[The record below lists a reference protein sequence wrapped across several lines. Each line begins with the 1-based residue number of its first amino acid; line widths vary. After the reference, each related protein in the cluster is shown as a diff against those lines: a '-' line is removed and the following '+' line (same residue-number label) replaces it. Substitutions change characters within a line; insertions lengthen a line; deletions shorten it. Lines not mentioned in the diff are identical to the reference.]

1 MATET
6 VSSDTL
12 DLKLLLK
19 VLKEV
24 KSGNFTVRMPIDKTG
39 IAGKIADTLNEII
52 DLNETIGKEIE
63 QVSQKVG
70 KEGKVKERI
79 AVKDVK
85 GYWKTNVDSINKLVE
100 DLVQSM
106 IEISRV
112 IGAVSKGALDV
123 FFESVA
129 YSYGKSAVGILLT
142 GHSRDGVQ
150 GICKIKGKGGL
161 TIAQEPSTAE
171 APMMPESALDSGCI
185 DKLLN
190 LHGISQFLLE
200 IY

>member
-63 QVSQKVG
+63 QVPQKVG

-85 GYWKTNVDSINKLVE
+85 GYWKTNIDSINKFEE
-100 DLVQSM
+100 DLVQPM

-112 IGAVSKGALDV
+112 IGAASKGALDV

-129 YSYGKSAVGILLT
+129 YSDGKSAVGILLT

-150 GICKIKGKGGL
+150 GICRKGGL

-190 LHGISQFLLE
+190 LHEISQFLLE